1 MARNGTYDVAQICLN
16 GHIING
22 SAKMDPI
29 HNKDFCPKCGSKT
42 ITNCLNCNLWIEG
55 DFYITL
61 TNQFTGTQSL
71 RTTGRFALPLF
82 CPKCGVPFPWTEK
95 KIEVSKNLISELSE
109 LTQEEKELLVKDVD
123 IIIRDTPET
132 IFSANRIK
140 KILPKIGKVIR
151 DLIVD
156 ISSETAKKIIL
167 PFSDN

>member
-1 MARNGTYDVAQICLN
+1 
-16 GHIING
+16 
-22 SAKMDPI
+22 
-29 HNKDFCPKCGSKT
+29 
-42 ITNCLNCNLWIEG
+42 
-55 DFYITL
+55 
-61 TNQFTGTQSL
+61 
-71 RTTGRFALPLF
+71 
-82 CPKCGVPFPWTEK
+82 
-95 KIEVSKNLISELSE
+95 